1 MKVIMKKVI
10 PIAMISAAEEEE
22 KEKEKESSS
31 T

>member
-22 KEKEKESSS
+22 KEKESSS